1 MSRNEYEAM
10 TSSGIVQEGAGG
22 TTYVARPADAAA
34 YRREAASGACYV
46 EFDVPL
52 ECLEPASKPQWAQ
65 ISGPNSLTARYRMR
79 RGEQPPQF
87 PQALNIQM
95 LEVKQ

>member
-22 TTYVARPADAAA
+22 TTYVAHPADADS
-34 YRREAASGACYV
+34 YRREAAPGACYV
-46 EFDVPL
+46 EFDVPP
-52 ECLEPASKPQWAQ
+52 ECLEQASKPEWSQ
-65 ISGPNSLTARYRMR
+65 IPGPNSLTARYRMR
-79 RGEQPPQF
+79 RGEEPPQF
-87 PQALNIQM
+87 PQVLNIQM